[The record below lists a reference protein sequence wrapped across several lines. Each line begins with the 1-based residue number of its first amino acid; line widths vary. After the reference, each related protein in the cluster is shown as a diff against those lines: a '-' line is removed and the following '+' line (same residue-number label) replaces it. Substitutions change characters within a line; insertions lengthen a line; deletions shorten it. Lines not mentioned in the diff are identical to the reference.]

1 MQHEK
6 CATVAVGSGSRV
18 PCPDYPAM
26 PPGRAMQPAHVALG
40 APSPPPLLYS
50 CQDTVDP
57 FGEFTSTFRRQKVGA
72 AAAAKF
78 IRLKFAR
85 NYLSK

>member
-1 MQHEK
+1 MCNGCSWLWVSGAVSRLFRLSRHAPRP
-6 CATVAVGSGSRV
+6 CYAT
-18 PCPDYPAM
+18 CPRCTWCTLH
-26 PPGRAMQPAHVALG
+26 PPFF
-40 APSPPPLLYS
+40 

-78 IRLKFAR
+78 IRLKFAG